1 MSIIDSEYF
10 KNSPELLCVVSFSGE
25 LRALSSSWEKVL
37 GYSEKDLFKNC
48 KSLIHVEDQ
57 ALVLSEFK
65 KILQDST
72 HQIYRIKSRL
82 LHRDGH
88 FCWFEWSATVL
99 SQEKNIVISARDVT
113 CSRRESIL
121 FAETEE
127 VTHIGSWDLDLTTDE
142 FFWSKMT
149 YQVHEAH
156 PGDFKLNLDNITSFF
171 AAETKETIKIAFN
184 KLKTRG
190 EHFDLELPFVTAK
203 GKKTWIQ
210 YTGRASLVNGVVKRI
225 HGTVEDVGH
234 KIKEK
239 SLYELII
246 ENGNYGTWDWDLETN
261 HVHFNERW
269 CSLVGLDAKK
279 VKHELATWDMLAHPE
294 DKISAYKDI
303 NDHLSGKTPFY
314 RNVHRMK
321 HANGKWVWI
330 LDQGKVV
337 EYRDGKPV
345 RFSGT
350 HTDVTYL
357 KELEEERGVLNDRF
371 KLILEAIKFGVWEW
385 DLVHNTL
392 VWDESMYELFG
403 VRRSDFSGDYEAWEK
418 TLHPEDKEKA
428 VNDLMASI
436 KTNVD
441 FDTSF
446 RIVLPSGEVRHIAA
460 KGYVERDESGEALR
474 VTGINWDITKRVEQD
489 KIFEIILNNIPIMI
503 TFYNRSGDIEWIN
516 PHWSE
521 VLGWTLEDMK
531 KVKDLAVNLFPSPEM
546 QEKAIEFMMEAP
558 PEWQEFTLLKKNGET
573 THTTWT
579 NVKLNDGQIIGIGQD
594 IGEKKRQEEL
604 IKDQQARMIS
614 SAKLSSLGEMASGIA
629 HEINNPLAIIKGKA
643 YQILKKLEAKEIDID
658 YLTKEISKIE
668 HNSLRIVKIIK
679 GLRTFSRHGEGDPFQ
694 VVPFQMIL
702 DDVLELCHERFK
714 YQGVVLKTSGD
725 LNVKIRCQ
733 ETQFAQ
739 VILNLVNNAHDAVVN
754 TQSPWVS
761 IDLEESND
769 SIKINITDSG
779 LGISDEV
786 AQKIMQPFFTT
797 KEVGMGTGL
806 GLSISKGIVEMHG
819 GRLYLDRKS
828 PNTRFVIQIPT
839 VKNNQM

>member
-1 MSIIDSEYF
+1 MSIVSSEF
-10 KNSPELLCVVSFSGE
+10 FQSSPELLCVFNFSGE
-25 LRALSSSWEKVL
+25 LVAVNSSWEKTL
-37 GYSEKDLFKNC
+37 GYSEKELFKNC
-48 KSLIHVEDQ
+48 KRLAHSDDEKTISQ
-57 ALVLSEFK
+57 EFK
-65 KILQDST
+65 KLLEDPT
-72 HQIYRIKSRL
+72 YKIYRMQSRL
-82 LHRDGH
+82 LHQNGH
-88 FCWFEWSATVL
+88 PLWFEWTATVL
-99 SQEKNIVISARDVT
+99 ASEKNILITAR
-113 CSRRESIL
+113 EI
-121 FAETEE
+121 
-127 VTHIGSWDLDLTTDE
+127 
-142 FFWSKMT
+142 
-149 YQVHEAH
+149 
-156 PGDFKLNLDNITSFF
+156 
-171 AAETKETIKIAFN
+171 
-184 KLKTRG
+184 
-190 EHFDLELPFVTAK
+190 
-203 GKKTWIQ
+203 
-210 YTGRASLVNGVVKRI
+210 
-225 HGTVEDVGH
+225 EDVSL
-234 KIKEK
+234 KIREK

-261 HVHFNERW
+261 NVYFNDRW
-269 CSLVGLDAKK
+269 CSLVGLDVKK
-279 VKHELATWDMLAHPE
+279 VKHELATWDALAHPD
-294 DKISAYKDI
+294 DKAGAYKDI
-303 NDHLSGKTPFY
+303 NDHLSGKTSYY

-321 HANGKWVWI
+321 HADGHWVWI

-385 DLVHNTL
+385 DLISNAL

-403 VRRSDFSGDYEAWEK
+403 VARGDFSGDYEAWEK

-428 VNDLMASI
+428 VSTLLATVNTD
-436 KTNVD
+436 VD

-446 RIVLPSGEVRHIAA
+446 RVVLPKGEVRHIAA
-460 KGYVERDESGEALR
+460 KGYVERDEAGKALR

-489 KIFEIILNNIPIMI
+489 KIFETILHNIPIMI
-503 TFYNRSGDIEWIN
+503 TFYNRSGNIEWIN
-516 PHWSE
+516 PYWTE
-521 VLGWTLEDMK
+521 VLGWTLDDMK
-531 KVKDLAVNLFPSPEM
+531 KVEEMAINLFPSKEM
-546 QEKAIEFMMEAP
+546 QDEAVKFMLEAP
-558 PEWQEFTLLKKNGET
+558 PEWREFTLVKKDGET

-594 IGEKKRQEEL
+594 IGEKRRQEEL

-643 YQILKKLEAKEIDID
+643 YQILKKLEAQDVDVDFLIKEV
-658 YLTKEISKIE
+658 SKIE

-694 VVPFQMIL
+694 VVPFKTIL

-714 YQGVVLKTSGD
+714 YQGVELLTSGA
-725 LNVKIRCQ
+725 LEVNIRCQ

-754 TQSPWVS
+754 MKSPWVH
-761 IDLEESND
+761 IDVTEYND
-769 SIKINITDSG
+769 SIRINVTDSG
-779 LGISDEV
+779 GGISEEV

-819 GRLYLDRKS
+819 GKLFLDKNC
-828 PNTRFVIQIPT
+828 PNTRFVIEVPT
-839 VKNNQM
+839 VKNS